1 MQFHYPLSNAAG
13 KAVLDD
19 ELFFEAL
26 AQELRGFFPLDV
38 HLNWHGNLQHTSLS
52 DGKLS
57 LEHAVHCIAD
67 GEVIAYRFAN
77 QYKQNTVKNKSYVYS
92 DGFCLIKHFHETPRG
107 NNIVFYSV
115 YENLLPLGAYD
126 ALALPTYPITR
137 QGYIVGEKALD
148 SEPFAGDVLG
158 IRLRDKAAGDVIG
171 LLPRGSRLDVLASSS
186 AWQKLSEVDPSQ
198 IIARP
203 GWVWTPDLDQV
214 NSTEYRVSNR
224 ARDREN
230 FAGRTLGLRMRYVAR
245 GKVTALLPQGTRV
258 RVGARQGSWGKI
270 TQIISGVPI
279 LTGAWLF
286 APELNTARQLQGNTY
301 YKVGDAANDKEP
313 QFLGTNTSGLRYR
326 LSPNGEVF
334 GLLPKGA
341 SLLLDQI
348 QGDWAKVLM
357 MTQQEPEYFKGWV
370 WFPEL
375 EAGALEAE
383 ALETKLYT
391 VGDKAQD
398 SPDFA
403 GGEKGLNFRTA
414 PAEIGFGLFKKGTQL
429 ALAENDGKWAKV
441 LRHKGPNPIYDSGW
455 VYVPELEK
463 QSNGNYR
470 VGAAAGDVE
479 AGFAPNKV
487 GIRIRHLPSREVL
500 GLIPREAIIALHSHA
515 GRWARVKQ
523 MVSGEALYRPAWVWV
538 GELDAPQAPQEEGRK
553 FKVRSSAN
561 DSPDFAAGVR
571 GLNMRTEPAGDIMG
585 LMPKTATFFIGQI
598 RDSWAEVSSVLEG
611 EALYQNG
618 WVWVPE
624 LDALGGNKYRV
635 GTKATDREEGFAAG
649 QIGIRMR
656 EIVAR
661 EVIGLLPRGSIIEL
675 HSHTNRWAK
684 IRSLQEGIPSY
695 RRLWVWLPDIQE
707 IRTTQSPVYHV
718 GKKANDLAPSFAG
731 SAVGLRLRTK
741 PHGGIMGLIP
751 KGSTVK
757 ITQRDNNWA
766 QVEQVTGH
774 EVFYASGWVY
784 KKELDQTTATTNPH
798 ELIITR
804 KAIKAGDIVGYAAK
818 HESLIDQQEKQINL
832 SVFSADHIPTFLSN
846 PMNDVGGVEQAFVDR
861 ETVIHT
867 VQNGNQFLPSSERL
881 IEMVIFDQDQV
892 PKIDDAQ
899 GKTWYLITGV
909 TGGSG
914 NIVGWVSGDAV
925 QTQTSLRWPGFKTFS
940 VGSER
945 TAENWRDHD
954 DLARLLKHLNLPLG
968 TQPSAEQIRGL
979 WQQPAVA
986 TALSQLIMRKQVPWA
1001 APVDLEA
1008 EIDVQ
1013 VDEVLE
1019 HSPIIADAE
1028 AIGQIQ
1034 GMQRDR
1040 LADKQWWE
1048 ILQANNQQFPQ
1059 LDQAY
1064 FFHPLAFIRHL
1075 SLVPDGQINTPEGLI
1090 TLSMLQTAHK
1100 GSSIYY
1106 RELLPYMNEYAGKY
1120 RVSSKIRIA
1129 HFLSQIG
1136 HESGFQVRNESL
1148 KYTVSRMRTIFGNG
1162 GRRTKL
1168 WTKPGYYAYF
1178 YNGGRVVGNDVHL
1191 GDYVYSNRLGNGS
1204 ESSGDGFRYRGK
1216 GMIQLTGK
1224 TNYRQYTTIHNRLSP
1239 NDRQDFVANPELVV
1253 ENNRYGVES
1262 AFVWW
1267 EQNGMNALT
1276 DRVNPDR
1283 ASRAV
1288 VNAHIKTVTKRV
1300 NGGTNGLTDRINKF
1314 WKVWTLLKNQS

>member
-1 MQFHYPLSNAAG
+1 MQFHYPLSDAVG

-26 AQELRGFFPLDV
+26 AQEFRGFFPLDV
-38 HLNWHGNLQHTSLS
+38 HLNWHDNLQYTALS
-52 DGKLS
+52 EGKLS
-57 LEHAVHCIAD
+57 LEHAVHCVAD
-67 GEVIAYRFAN
+67 GEVIAYRFAS
-77 QYKQNTVKNKSYVYS
+77 QYKQNTVKDKSYAYS

-107 NNIVFYSV
+107 NNIVFYTV
-115 YENLLPLGAYD
+115 YENLLPFNAYD
-126 ALALPTYPITR
+126 SLAFPKYPITK
-137 QGYIVGEKALD
+137 QSHIVGQKAFD
-148 SEPFAGDVLG
+148 SEPFAGNTIG

-171 LLPRGSRLDVLASSS
+171 LVPRGVTLEIVSSS
-186 AWQKLSEVDPSQ
+186 SSWQKVSQVEPSQ
-198 IIARP
+198 VIARP
-203 GWVWTPDLDQV
+203 GWVWTPDLDQI
-214 NSTEYRVSNR
+214 NGTEYRVSNR
-224 ARDREN
+224 ARDTEN
-230 FAGRTLGLRMRYVAR
+230 FAGNTPGLRMRFVAR
-245 GKVTALLPQGTRV
+245 GKVTALLTRGTRI
-258 RVGARQGSWGKI
+258 RIGARQGAWGKV
-270 TQIISGVPI
+270 TQFISGVPI
-279 LTGAWLF
+279 LADAWLF
-286 APELNTARQLQGNTY
+286 APELNTTQKLQGNTY

-375 EAGALEAE
+375 EAGGLDG
-383 ALETKLYT
+383 ETQATNFYT

-403 GGEKGLNFRTA
+403 NGETGLNFRTA
-414 PAEIGFGLFKKGTQL
+414 PSEIGFGLFKKGTQL
-429 ALAENDGKWAKV
+429 ELAENDGKWAKV
-441 LRHKGPNPIYDSGW
+441 LRHKGPDPIYDTGW
-455 VYVPELEK
+455 VFVPELEK

-470 VGAAAGDVE
+470 VGAAAKDIE
-479 AGFAPNKV
+479 AGFAPNEV
-487 GIRIRHLPSREVL
+487 GIRMRHLPSREVL
-500 GLIPREAIIALHSHA
+500 GLIPRDSMIALQAHT
-515 GRWARVKQ
+515 GRWAKVKQ
-523 MVSGEALYRPAWVWV
+523 IVSGEALYRPAWVWV
-538 GELDAPQAPQEEGRK
+538 AELDAPQEIGRQ
-553 FKVRSSAN
+553 FKVRSAVN
-561 DSPDFAAGVR
+561 DSPDFADGAR
-571 GLNMRTEPAGDIMG
+571 GLNMRFKPAGAIMG
-585 LMPKTATFFIGQI
+585 LMPKTAIFTLGQI
-598 RDSWAEVSSVLEG
+598 RDSWAEVSSVVEG
-611 EALYQNG
+611 QALYQDG

-624 LDALGGNKYRV
+624 LDALGGNQYRV
-635 GTKATDREEGFAAG
+635 GSKAQDIEAGFAAG
-649 QIGIRMR
+649 QVGIRMR
-656 EIVAR
+656 ELVSR
-661 EVIGLLPRGSIIEL
+661 EVIGLLPRGSLVEL
-675 HSHTNRWAK
+675 HAHTNRWAK
-684 IRSLQEGIPSY
+684 IRSIKQGNPFY
-695 RRLWVWLPDIQE
+695 RRLWLWLPDIKE
-707 IRTTQSPVYHV
+707 ITESPLYHV

-784 KKELDQTTATTNPH
+784 KKELDQTTATTDPH

-818 HESLIDQQEKQINL
+818 QESLFDQQEKQINI
-832 SVFSADHIPTFLSN
+832 SVFSADHIPTFLAN

-861 ETVIHT
+861 ETVIHRL
-867 VQNGNQFLPSSERL
+867 QNGNQFLPSNERL

-892 PKIDDAQ
+892 PKIEDAQ
-899 GKTWYLITGV
+899 GKTWYSISGV
-909 TGGSG
+909 TASSG
-914 NIVGWVSGDAV
+914 NAVGWVSEDAV
-925 QTQTSLRWPGFKTFS
+925 RTETSLRWPGFRTFS

-954 DLARLLKHLNLPLG
+954 DLARLLKHLNLSAG
-968 TQPSAEQIRGL
+968 SQPSALQIREL
-979 WQQPAVA
+979 WQKPAVA
-986 TALSQLIMRKQVPWA
+986 TALSQLIINKQVPWS
-1001 APVDLEA
+1001 APTDIEMELDA
-1008 EIDVQ
+1008 K

-1019 HSPIIADAE
+1019 HSSIIADAE

-1034 GMQRDR
+1034 KMLRDR
-1040 LADKQWWE
+1040 LLDKQWWGA
-1048 ILQANNQQFPQ
+1048 LQANNQQFPQ
-1059 LDQAY
+1059 SDEAY
-1064 FFHPLAFIRHL
+1064 FFHPLAFIKHL

-1106 RELLPYMNEYAGKY
+1106 RELLPYVNEYAAKY
-1120 RVSSKIRIA
+1120 RVSSKVRIA

-1136 HESGFQVRNESL
+1136 HESGFKVRNESL
-1148 KYTVSRMRTIFGNG
+1148 KYSVSRMRSIFGNG

-1168 WTKPGYYAYF
+1168 WANPGFYAYF
-1178 YNGGRVVGNDVHL
+1178 YNGRRVAGNDVNL
-1191 GDYVYSNRLGNGS
+1191 GNYVYANRLGNGS
-1204 ESSGDGFRYRGK
+1204 ERSGDGFRYRGR

-1239 NDRQDFVANPELVV
+1239 NDRRDFVANPELVV
-1253 ENNRYGVES
+1253 DNIRYGVES

-1288 VNAHIKTVTKRV
+1288 VNAHIRTVTRRV